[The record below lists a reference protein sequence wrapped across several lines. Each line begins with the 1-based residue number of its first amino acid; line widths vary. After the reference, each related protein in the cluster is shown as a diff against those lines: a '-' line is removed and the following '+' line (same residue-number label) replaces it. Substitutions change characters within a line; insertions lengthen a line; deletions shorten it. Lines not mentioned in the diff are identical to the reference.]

1 MKTLGNLLVFSPELW
16 LLAGAIVVFLL
27 GRAQEDARPGVLL
40 ALLAVVGAFF
50 ALATQ
55 LRSTLLI
62 LDGAFVLDGYAK
74 FFDVV
79 FLAATALVLV
89 MTLTSAGTNDAPGAS
104 FPAFLLLA
112 TLGALLAT
120 SAAEMVSLF
129 VGLELLSV
137 GIVLIA
143 VLGRRSVASAQAG
156 IIYLVSS
163 LAGGAVLLYGL
174 AVAYGL
180 TGQTNLRAVGAALS
194 ERSPSEPAVLLA
206 LVLLVAGFALML
218 AFVPF
223 HWWLAES
230 FAGAPLPALAFVAS
244 VGIGAAFAVFGR
256 LMQSAFAPTSV
267 GFATVLAV
275 LAAVT
280 MTYGSLAALSQTSI
294 RRLLAYLTI
303 AQVGY
308 GLAAVAAIQ
317 RGGANALLLFVLT
330 LAIGNLGACWALLA
344 YSRGIDSDRLADLTG
359 MSRYAPTLALIAA
372 LSLASIAGLPPLAG
386 FFGKVFVLQA
396 AVQAGLGWLAVVAVA
411 NLMLLAF
418 AVLRVMRMAY
428 LDRATFEIDP
438 IPLGRPVA
446 AGLGVT
452 VAAVVALAIF
462 LGPLYAAASAG
473 AGTLGH

>member
-1 MKTLGNLLVFSPELW
+1 VKTFGNLLVFSPELW
-16 LLAGAIVVFLL
+16 LLAGAVVVLAL
-27 GRAQEDARPGVLL
+27 GRGQAEARPGVVL

-74 FFDVV
+74 FFDMV
-79 FLAATALVLV
+79 FLAAAALILV
-89 MTLTSAGTNDAPGAS
+89 MTLTSAGAGDGPGAS

-112 TLGALLAT
+112 TLGALLAA

-129 VGLELLSV
+129 LGLELLST
-137 GIVLIA
+137 GIVLVA
-143 VLGRRSVASAQAG
+143 VLGRRGAGSAQAG
-156 IIYLVSS
+156 IIYLITS
-163 LAGGAVLLYGL
+163 LAGSAVLLYGL
-174 AVAYGL
+174 AVTYGL

-194 ERSPSEPAVLLA
+194 ERSPSDPALLLA
-206 LVLLVAGFALML
+206 LVLLIAGFALML
-218 AFVPF
+218 GFVPF

-230 FAGAPLPALAFVAS
+230 FQGAPLPALAFVSS

-256 LMQSAFAPTSV
+256 LMQSAFAPTKV
-267 GFATVLAV
+267 GFPIVLAV
-275 LAAVT
+275 LAAAT
-280 MTYGSLAALSQTSI
+280 MTYASLAALSQTSI

-308 GLAAVAAIQ
+308 GLAAVAAVQ

-330 LAIGNLGACWALLA
+330 LAISNLGACWGLLA
-344 YSRGIDSDRLADLTG
+344 YSQGIESDRLADLTG
-359 MSRYAPTLALIAA
+359 MSRFAPTLALIGA

-396 AVQAGLGWLAVVAVA
+396 AVQAGLGWLAVVALA
-411 NLMLLAF
+411 NLLLLAF
-418 AVLRVMRMAY
+418 AVIRVMRVAY
-428 LDRATFEIDP
+428 LDPPTFEIDP
-438 IPLGRPVA
+438 IAMGRPVM

-452 VAAVVALAIF
+452 AAAVVALAIF

-473 AGTLGH
+473 ASTLGH